1 MQLCKVQCV
10 QLQARCEQ
18 CTLYINL
25 NALQLQGVKLC
36 AANMQ
41 LSKQTRPAC
50 PSSKH
55 LSNDLTMMMMVTQII
70 MMTRRMMM
78 VMTRKMMMVTQMG
91 EAPFTYH

>member
-1 MQLCKVQCV
+1 M
-10 QLQARCEQ
+10 
-18 CTLYINL
+18 
-25 NALQLQGVKLC
+25 KLC

-70 MMTRRMMM
+70 MMMRRMMM
-78 VMTRKMMMVTQMG
+78 VMMTVMKMSIMTQFIRDDRG
-91 EAPFTYH
+91 GGSNN